1 MLRILTII
9 RFGFIRPQKHMIWES
24 SIMYRQR
31 RSVITNQVIVYCLG
45 WLVLSLIGFRA
56 FG

>member
-1 MLRILTII
+1 
-9 RFGFIRPQKHMIWES
+9 
-24 SIMYRQR
+24 MYRQR

>member
-1 MLRILTII
+1 
-9 RFGFIRPQKHMIWES
+9 
-24 SIMYRQR
+24 MYRHR
-31 RSVITNQVIVYCLG
+31 RSLITGQVIIYCMG